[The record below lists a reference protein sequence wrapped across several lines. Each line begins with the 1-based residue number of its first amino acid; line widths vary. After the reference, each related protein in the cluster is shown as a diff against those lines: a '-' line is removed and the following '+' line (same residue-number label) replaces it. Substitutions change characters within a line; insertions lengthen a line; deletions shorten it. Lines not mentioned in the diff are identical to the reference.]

1 MESENLKTNY
11 RQAGKQQP
19 GRLVKGHIQDAY
31 NEKNSSSIPYKFET
45 ILYRNTNPK
54 GFGTSAQRA
63 IRNDDMAP
71 GPGSYDSNNIY
82 SRSNS
87 TSMSKKGY
95 GNGFVSQANRMLYR
109 GYMNT
114 GPGPG
119 SYNRI
124 ENPFQ
129 IPHIIQ
135 HQKHE
140 TPEDKLKSKIIQADL
155 PGPGYYNP
163 DIAKTSN
170 TGNAKVINSMFK
182 STTVRKSLGS
192 NSNPPPG
199 TYEIDRSIMP
209 RKTFKH
215 HLGTSNFMLPATKKM
230 TKEAEDKETVNNILG
245 KDNEIN
251 KTVPGPGYYF
261 NTEQDEDEAALF
273 TQKIQERHSHTFV
286 SGNQTRFGDVIQ
298 KKVRRVENP
307 GPGTYNPNE
316 LKQDR
321 SLVSGAVFMSETA
334 RNLQANRRTF
344 VGPTK
349 YNPELLPKKSYHLNI
364 NKMWV

>member
-1 MESENLKTNY
+1 MESNFKTNY
-11 RQAGKQQP
+11 RQAGKQQA
-19 GRLVKGHIQDAY
+19 GKLVKGHIQDAY
-31 NEKNSSSIPYKFET
+31 NERNSSSIPYKFET

-54 GFGTSAQRA
+54 GFGASAQRA
-63 IRNDDMAP
+63 ARNDDLAP
-71 GPGSYDSNNIY
+71 GPGSYDYDHIY

-87 TSMSKKGY
+87 TSWSKKGY
-95 GNGFVSQANRMLYR
+95 GNGFVSQAGRMLYR
-109 GYMNT
+109 GYINT

-119 SYNRI
+119 SYTRV

-129 IPHIIQ
+129 IPHILQ

-140 TPEDKLKSKIIQADL
+140 TPEDMLKSKIMKAEM

-163 DIAKTSN
+163 DVTKTSN
-170 TGNAKVINSMFK
+170 TGNAKILNSMFK
-182 STTVRKSLGS
+182 STTGRKSLDS

-199 TYEIDRSIMP
+199 TYQIDRSIMP
-209 RKTFKH
+209 KKTFKH
-215 HLGTSNFMLPATKKM
+215 YLGTSNFMTPSKKKM
-230 TKEAEDKETVNNILG
+230 TKEAEDKEIVNNILG
-245 KDNEIN
+245 KNNEGN
-251 KTVPGPGYYF
+251 KTVPGPGHYF
-261 NTEQDEDEAALF
+261 KTENDDDEAALF
-273 TQKIQERHSHTFV
+273 TQKLQERHSSSFMT
-286 SGNQTRFGDVIQ
+286 GNQTRFGEVVQ

-307 GPGTYNPNE
+307 GPGTYNPDNLRE
-316 LKQDR
+316 ER

-334 RNLQANRRTF
+334 RNLQANKRNF